1 MWTLLK
7 LSLLVLASPV
17 ARAAPVVADRDP
29 DVVAAQ
35 VAPISAEAL
44 YPKLLDLR
52 TYEAAMDCTR
62 KWERGDR
69 SKGIGA
75 SARTT
80 YKVGLMHRRLVMV
93 IAKAEENDH
102 VDLEHAGKKG
112 FVTRWKLEPQGDS
125 TRIEVHTYIQA
136 PPRPFQSYYFNKV
149 QPAWAACQDRAIT
162 SVIQAANGS

>member
-1 MWTLLK
+1 MWTLL
-7 LSLLVLASPV
+7 LQAAL
-17 ARAAPVVADRDP
+17 AAPVIEEPNA

-35 VAPISAEAL
+35 VVPVTVDVL

-52 TYEAAMDCTR
+52 TYEAALDCTK
-62 KWERGDR
+62 KWEHGDR

-80 YKVGLMHRRLVMV
+80 YKVKMMRRRLVMV
-93 IAKAEENDH
+93 VSKAEENEH
-102 VDLEHAGKKG
+102 VDLDHAGNKG

-125 TRIEVHTYIQA
+125 TRVEVHTYIQA
-136 PPRPFQSYYFNKV
+136 PPKPFKSYYFNKV

-162 SVIQAANGS
+162 AVVQAATGS